1 MVAPTAAAASPKR
14 ARVRVDGP
22 SSVVSLQFAC
32 HDRAVDAV
40 GSGAKGGAGD
50 RGDAMNASDHTTRVF
65 DADLIALTQLVARMG
80 GLAQKQVTDSIDAL
94 SRRDAGLARAVIAA
108 DETVD
113 ALQRQIEE
121 KAVATIALRQ
131 PMAVDLRSLVAML
144 RIANDLERIGD
155 LAKNIGKRVI
165 AVGGENSPVTL
176 IRGLRHM
183 ATLVVSQLA
192 AVLDAFVD
200 RNPRK
205 ALVVW
210 QGDKD
215 VDALYVSLFRELLTY
230 TMEDPGTISMCI
242 HHLFCAKNI
251 ERIGDHAT
259 NIAEAVHYMVEG
271 HAIAGER
278 PKGDTSSYVG
288 EARAMESKVPA

>member
-1 MVAPTAAAASPKR
+1 M
-14 ARVRVDGP
+14 
-22 SSVVSLQFAC
+22 SSDRHACIVESSRRWVSLWPGLL
-32 HDRAVDAV
+32 RNL
-40 GSGAKGGAGD
+40 SGAHPD
-50 RGDAMNASDHTTRVF
+50 RVTSACGNIMNVSEHTARVF
-65 DADLIALTQLVARMG
+65 DTDLIKLTQLVAQMG

-94 SRRDAGLARAVIAA
+94 TRRDIGMARQVIAA
-108 DETVD
+108 DAAVD

-121 KAVATIALRQ
+121 KAIATIALRQ
-131 PMAVDLRSLVAML
+131 PMAIDLRALVAML
-144 RIANDLERIGD
+144 RIANDLERVGD
-155 LAKNIGKRVI
+155 LAKNIGKRVL
-165 AVGGENSPVTL
+165 AVSGDNSQRAL
-176 IRGLRHM
+176 MRGLKHM
-183 ATLVVSQLA
+183 AALVVAQLA

-200 RNPRK
+200 RNPSK
-205 ALVVW
+205 ALQVW
-210 QGDKD
+210 AADKE

-242 HHLFCAKNI
+242 HHLFCAKNS

-288 EARAMESKVPA
+288 EALAMPSKVLA